1 MIDNNSIESQDN
13 KPSHKFPN
21 LTLTVIGLLLLVTTI
36 FFYPDERLKLVQE
49 TPQLSQML
57 PPTETNSPTA
67 IPASIPTVETI
78 SQSPGF
84 FAYPSHFGTLILSIR
99 EGKDIHLFLYQPFL
113 EDWSGIGFAGLPL
126 TRITNGPYQDI
137 TPSVSPNGT
146 KIAFA
151 SNRKGPWDIYILDLL
166 SGETQQY
173 TDTAT
178 YDSNPTWSPDG
189 QWLAYESYQ
198 NNNLEILIQDIDKTS
213 GAITLTNHP
222 GADYSPS
229 WSGQGRWI
237 SYISDRNGVQEVWY
251 ADLDSRQ
258 DDNSVR
264 VANLPGLTVK
274 HPTWTSDGRY
284 LTWAIVTEE
293 GNHSLVTW
301 DSQYPDRDPI
311 YSGSGDWPLWTGNDE
326 ILYTII
332 EQPYENYLAAY
343 PGFENESQVMMPAIK
358 LPGPVEGISWREE
371 NSFDILSNFESGP
384 QSTALWEPEDE
395 DIENLAE
402 NQKDLIHMRNLV
414 APYPQ
419 FSQDAIGSFS
429 SLRQTVKDTVGWDFL
444 STLENAYVPL
454 EYPLTPNVNQNW
466 LFTGRGISLND
477 RPRMADWLILVREEF
492 SNQTFWRVYLRANT
506 QQGLSG
512 KPLQEISWDFNA
524 RYSGNNNYYENGGAR
539 SKHIQDGYWV
549 DFTELAE
556 AYGWKR
562 FPAETYWQFS
572 ESASRYQYFA
582 FTQGLNLETALL
594 QLYPAGAIQN
604 LIISA
609 NP

>member
-13 KPSHKFPN
+13 KPPQKFPN
-21 LTLTVIGLLLLVTTI
+21 LTLTVIGLLLLVTAI

-49 TPQLSQML
+49 TTQPTQML
-57 PPTETNSPTA
+57 PPTETSSPTA
-67 IPASIPTVETI
+67 TPASIPTAESV
-78 SQSPGF
+78 SQSPDY

-264 VANLPGLTVK
+264 VANLPGLSVK

-343 PGFENESQVMMPAIK
+343 PGFENESQLMMPAIK

-395 DIENLAE
+395 DIESLAE

-419 FSQDAIGSFS
+419 FNQDAIGSFS

-454 EYPLTPNVNQNW
+454 DYPLTPNVNQNW

-512 KPLQEISWDFNA
+512 KPLQEYSWDINA

-539 SKHIQDGYWV
+539 SQHIQDGYWV

-582 FTQGLNLETALL
+582 YTQGLNLETALL